1 MKTHLLLVGIA
12 LLLMPQLNF
21 AQTPNLGTAASF
33 SFFTSVGAFGNTG
46 ATYITGDI
54 GTNSGALTGFPPG
67 TVVGQT
73 HIANATS
80 MQAAIDV
87 DVAYNY
93 LSGLTCGTSIGTALG
108 NNQTLTP
115 NIYCLGAASTLNG
128 NLILDG
134 QGNANAVFIFK
145 IDGALTTSISST
157 ITLINSAS
165 LNNVYWQITGAVV
178 LGESSVF
185 KGTII
190 GNAAISLL
198 ESATLT
204 GRGLTKQGAISLHN
218 NNISPVLF
226 IGLLYFTGQKQDKG
240 VLVNWATASALN
252 GVQIDVQKSFNAR
265 DFQTIA
271 TFKDYET
278 ATKNVYSFLDN
289 TPFNGINNSLF
300 NTVYYRLKQI
310 DANHTFEYSKVI
322 AVVKEAREKAFIYPN
337 PTSYQIT
344 AKNIL
349 SPQVFSITDVVGKVM
364 MTGQLNEAEALDIR
378 RLPAGFYTLNVQS
391 ISIRFLKN

>member
-1 MKTHLLLVGIA
+1 MKIQLLLVGIT
-12 LLLMPQLNF
+12 LLLMPQLNV

-80 MQAAIDV
+80 IQAAIDV

-93 LSGLTCGTSIGTALG
+93 LLGLTCGTSIGTALG

-115 NIYCLGAASTLNG
+115 NIYCLNAASTLNG

-198 ESATLT
+198 ESASLT
-204 GRGLTKQGAISLHN
+204 GRGLTRQGAISLHN
-218 NNISPVLF
+218 NNSSPVLF
-226 IGLLYFTGQKQDKG
+226 IGLLYLTGQKQEKG
-240 VLVNWATASALN
+240 VLINWATASAVST
-252 GVQIDVQKSFNAR
+252 VQIELQKSFNAR

-271 TFKDYET
+271 ALKDYET
-278 ATKNVYSFLDN
+278 TAKNVYSFLDN
-289 TPFNGINNSLF
+289 TPFNAVNNSLF

-322 AVVKEAREKAFIYPN
+322 AIVKEAKDKAFIYPN

-344 AKNIL
+344 TKNIL
-349 SPQVFSITDVVGKVM
+349 NAQPFTITDIVGKVM
-364 MTGQLNEAEALDIR
+364 ITGQLNEAEALDIR
-378 RLPAGFYTLNVQS
+378 QFPAGYYTLNVQS

>member
-1 MKTHLLLVGIA
+1 MKIQLLLVGIT
-12 LLLMPQLNF
+12 LLLMPQLNV

-80 MQAAIDV
+80 IQAAIDV

-93 LSGLTCGTSIGTALG
+93 LLGLTCGTSIGTALG

-115 NIYCLGAASTLNG
+115 NIYCLNAASTLNG

-165 LNNVYWQITGAVV
+165 LNNVYWQITGA
-178 LGESSVF
+178 
-185 KGTII
+185 
-190 GNAAISLL
+190 A
-198 ESATLT
+198 
-204 GRGLTKQGAISLHN
+204 
-218 NNISPVLF
+218 
-226 IGLLYFTGQKQDKG
+226 G
-240 VLVNWATASALN
+240 V
-252 GVQIDVQKSFNAR
+252 R
-265 DFQTIA
+265 
-271 TFKDYET
+271 
-278 ATKNVYSFLDN
+278 
-289 TPFNGINNSLF
+289 
-300 NTVYYRLKQI
+300 
-310 DANHTFEYSKVI
+310 
-322 AVVKEAREKAFIYPN
+322 AFR
-337 PTSYQIT
+337 
-344 AKNIL
+344 A
-349 SPQVFSITDVVGKVM
+349 
-364 MTGQLNEAEALDIR
+364 ALDAWLAELERPDGPDADALER
-378 RLPAGFYTLNVQS
+378 RLAAARAILEPGADDA
-391 ISIRFLKN
+391 R